1 MDQPAEGDAGFVIV
15 QGREVPLSFGTAA
28 VSKAGASKDARS
40 FTIKELREV
49 YTGKTLRTSHM
60 TFNSFTAFSAN
71 ANCAE
76 VRPE

>member
-1 MDQPAEGDAGFVIV
+1 M
-15 QGREVPLSFGTAA
+15 
-28 VSKAGASKDARS
+28 SKAGASKDARS

-49 YTGKTLRTSHM
+49 YTGETLRTSHM